1 MSFRVTQS
9 MMNSQLL
16 RNISNN
22 MGRMNTLQN
31 QLSTGMKINKPSD
44 DPVGITFAL
53 RYRSELDAN
62 AQYTENVSSSL
73 SMLEYTDT
81 TIGQAGEIMQRARE
95 LLVGGA
101 NGTLEQTSLD
111 AIKVEI
117 SQLYNQMVEIGNSQ
131 FNGKQVFNGELTGDK
146 PYPTMGVDGTVDLVS
161 NPPSLK
167 AYQVSS
173 DTGSIKYEL
182 SAGMKLG
189 INITGNEVFGEGVSP
204 TATQAEIESSDNV
217 FLLLQRA
224 YDMLGSGDQKG
235 VSALIKQVDSRMNTM
250 LTKRAEVGA
259 KVNRVDIVQNRL
271 ADIEINLKTVQA
283 KTEDADMSEVIT
295 NMKTE
300 ENVYQASLSVGAQ
313 LIRPS
318 LVDFLR

>member
-1 MSFRVTQS
+1 MSLRVTQS
-9 MMNSQLL
+9 MMNTQLL

-22 MGRMNTLQN
+22 LGRMNTLQN

-62 AQYTENVSSSL
+62 EQYTKNVSTTM

-81 TIGQAGEIMQRARE
+81 TIGQAGDIMQRARE
-95 LLVGGA
+95 LLVRGA
-101 NGTLEQTSLD
+101 NGALEQTSMD

-117 SQLYNQMVEIGNSQ
+117 AQLYNQMVEIGNSS

-146 PYPTMGVDGTVDLVS
+146 PYPTMGVDGTVDLLAD
-161 NPPSLK
+161 PPLLK
-167 AYQVSS
+167 AFQVSS
-173 DTGSIKYEL
+173 DNGSIKYEL
-182 SAGMKLG
+182 AAGMKLG
-189 INITGNEVFGEGVSP
+189 INIIGNEVFGEGISP

-224 YDMLGSGDQKG
+224 HDMLSSGDQAG
-235 VSALIKQVDSRMNTM
+235 ISNLIGQVDSRMNTM

-259 KVNRVDIVQNRL
+259 RVNRVSIVQNRL
-271 ADIEINLKTVQA
+271 DDININLQTVQA
-283 KTEDADMSEVIT
+283 KTEDADMAEVIT

>member
-9 MMNSQLL
+9 MMNTQLL

-22 MGRMNTLQN
+22 MGRMNNLQN

-53 RYRSELDAN
+53 RYRSELDSN
-62 AQYTENVSSSL
+62 EQYVENVSSSL

-81 TIGQAGEIMQRARE
+81 TIGQAGDIMQRTRE
-95 LLVGGA
+95 LLVSGA
-101 NGTLEQTSLD
+101 NGTLEKTSLD

-146 PYPTMGVDGTVDLVS
+146 PYPTMGVDGTVDLLAD
-161 NPPSLK
+161 PPLLK
-167 AYQVSS
+167 AFQVSS
-173 DTGSIKYEL
+173 DTEAIRYEL
-182 SAGMKLG
+182 AAGMKLAV
-189 INITGNEVFGEGVSP
+189 NIIGNEVFGEGITP

-217 FLLLQRA
+217 FSLLQRA
-224 YDMLGSGDQKG
+224 HDMLTSGDQDGISK
-235 VSALIKQVDSRMNTM
+235 LIAQVDTRMNTM

-259 KVNRVDIVQNRL
+259 KVNRVELIKNRL
-271 ADIEINLKTVQA
+271 DDIGINLKTVQA
-283 KTEDADMSEVIT
+283 KTEDADMAEVIT

>member
-1 MSFRVTQS
+1 MSLRVTQT
-9 MMNSQLL
+9 MMNTQLL
-16 RNISNN
+16 RNISSNL
-22 MGRMNTLQN
+22 GRMNNLQN

-62 AQYTENVSSSL
+62 DQYTKNVSSSL

-81 TIGQAGEIMQRARE
+81 TIGQAGDIMQRARE
-95 LLVGGA
+95 LLVKGA

-111 AIKVEI
+111 AIKVEVA
-117 SQLYNQMVEIGNSQ
+117 QLYNQMVEIGNSQ

-146 PYPTMGVDGTVDLVS
+146 PYPTMGVDGTVDLLAD
-161 NPPSLK
+161 PPLLK
-167 AYQVSS
+167 AFQVSS

-182 SAGMKLG
+182 AAGMKLG
-189 INITGNEVFGEGVSP
+189 VNIVGNEVFGEGVSP

-224 YDMLGSGDQKG
+224 HDLLGSGDQDG
-235 VSALIKQVDSRMNTM
+235 ISALIEQVDTRMNTM

-259 KVNRVDIVQNRL
+259 KINRVDIVQNRL
-271 ADIEINLKTVQA
+271 DDININLKTVQA
-283 KTEDADMSEVIT
+283 KTEDADMAEVIT